1 VSYRKNIIYMT
12 KMMMIITIIALYKQR
27 AQGSSLGQNTAQPVV
42 SAVVY
47 LSHPSFRM
55 LPYLNPDSSPRNIF
69 HPIIHLQ
76 FHHLIIFG
84 FQ

>member
-1 VSYRKNIIYMT
+1 
-12 KMMMIITIIALYKQR
+12 MMIMIIIIIIPLYKQK

-42 SAVVY
+42 SVMVF

-55 LPYLNPDSSPRNIF
+55 LPYLDPDSLPTIFF
-69 HPIIHLQ
+69 HPIFHLQ